1 MYSPAQFGKMIGK
14 SVKTLQRWDSDG
26 VLVARR
32 NPKNRRYYTHDQYL
46 EYIGVKA
53 NETKSKIVVYGR
65 VSSPAQKPDL
75 KNQISALEV
84 FCAAN
89 GFAVDEWFTEFGSGL
104 NYKRKKFNSLFLDIE
119 MGKVSKV
126 IIAHKDRLIRFGF
139 EWFEAF
145 AQRHGC
151 EIIVMNQESLSPAQ
165 EVTQDLL
172 AIIHCFSSRL
182 YGLRKYKKEI
192 TDIAKTKED

>member
-89 GFAVDEWFTEFGSGL
+89 GFAVDEWLTEVGSGL

>member
-1 MYSPAQFGKMIGK
+1 MHIEIL
-14 SVKTLQRWDSDG
+14 KTD
-26 VLVARR
+26 
-32 NPKNRRYYTHDQYL
+32 RRYYTHDQYL
-46 EYIGVKA
+46 EYIGVKD

-89 GFAVDEWFTEFGSGL
+89 GFAVDEWLTEVGSGL

-151 EIIVMNQESLSPAQ
+151 EIIVMNQESLSPAE